1 MSLFKP
7 IPLFSGPMV
16 QSFLASFK
24 SKADKSY
31 GKNLVGEW
39 RSVRTKKGVTLLA
52 RIHDVPSPKGIVI
65 LVHGWEGSIHSSY
78 IIRTTKHFL
87 AKDYSVY
94 RLNLRDHGDTHHLN
108 EGIFNGSL
116 LEETYDAVLT
126 LAKSVK
132 SKLPVYLAGFS
143 LGGNFVLRM
152 AGKHSTAKA
161 EEKIPGLKHCFAFS
175 PALDPKRATIKMDD
189 HPFLRKYFLNSW
201 KSSLAK
207 KGQLFPHL
215 YSFHDLDKYQSVM
228 ELTEKMVKEF
238 SQFRSVDE
246 YFLSYTLSDLFFKT
260 IKVPTTILTSM
271 DDPVIPWKEFTE
283 IPSSAYI
290 DVVIEA
296 KGGHCGFIEDWKRS
310 SYYWRIMEKK
320 MG

>member
-7 IPLFSGPMV
+7 IPFFSGPMV

-24 SKADKSY
+24 SNSDKLY
-31 GKNLVGEW
+31 GKNHNGIW
-39 RSVRTKKGVTLLA
+39 KSIKTKEGVTLLA
-52 RIHDVPSPKGIVI
+52 KVHEVTNPKGIVI
-65 LVHGWEGSIHSSY
+65 LVHGWEGSINSSY

-87 AKDYSVY
+87 AKDFSVY

-116 LEETYDAVLT
+116 LAETYDGVLD
-126 LAKSVK
+126 LSKSNK
-132 SKLPVYLAGFS
+132 TKLPIYLAGFS

-152 AGKHSTAKA
+152 ASRHSSAKA
-161 EEKIPGLKHCFAFS
+161 DNKIPGLKHCFAFS
-175 PALDPKRATIKMDD
+175 PALDPKRATIKMDE
-189 HPFLRKYFLNSW
+189 HPFLRKYFLKSW
-201 KSSLAK
+201 KSSLVK
-207 KGQLFPHL
+207 KGELFPHL
-215 YSFHDLDKYQSVM
+215 YSFHDLDRYQTVM
-228 ELTEKMVKEF
+228 DLTDKMVKEF
-238 SQFRSVDE
+238 SKFGSVDE
-246 YFLSYTLSDLFFKT
+246 YFNSYTLNDLFFKS
-260 IKVPTTILTSM
+260 IQVPTTILTSM

-283 IPSSAYI
+283 IPSSAFLE
-290 DVVIEA
+290 VVIES